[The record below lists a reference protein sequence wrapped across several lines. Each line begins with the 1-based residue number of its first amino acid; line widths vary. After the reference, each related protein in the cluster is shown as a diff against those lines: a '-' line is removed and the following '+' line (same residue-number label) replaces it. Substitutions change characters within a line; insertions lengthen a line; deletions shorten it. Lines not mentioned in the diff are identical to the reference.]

1 MADEIQKRA
10 FIDQQLET
18 RTESFELNREGGE
31 GAAMNQSDTL
41 SKMPAIRSD
50 RNLSLALEVL
60 IEVPDLKG
68 SRMGRGRT
76 QPPSQEAISRPRY
89 VRTKRRL
96 RREVRVAGCALLALM
111 PLVSLCTIGSSSQ
124 PSRVVACS
132 IADTIAGRN
141 NLAATAPRDR
151 AMEPASNASRSTR
164 AVVLSVE
171 PPALVPGNDTE
182 VPVVFPGYVLPDDSL
197 EDAAHEGS

>member
-1 MADEIQKRA
+1 MK
-10 FIDQQLET
+10 
-18 RTESFELNREGGE
+18 ESN
-31 GAAMNQSDTL
+31 TL
-41 SKMPAIRSD
+41 STMPAIRSF
-50 RNLSLALEVL
+50 RAVPLSLEVL
-60 IEVPDLKG
+60 IEVPELRG
-68 SRMGRGRT
+68 GRMGRGKTQSPWRT
-76 QPPSQEAISRPRY
+76 ATSRPRY

-111 PLVSLCTIGSSSQ
+111 PLVSACTMGWSSR

-132 IADTIAGRN
+132 IAEMTAEKN
-141 NLAATAPRDR
+141 NLAVSAPRDR
-151 AMEPASNASRSTR
+151 VLAPGTNALGATE

-171 PPALVPGNDTE
+171 PAGLVPGSDTE

>member
-10 FIDQQLET
+10 FIYQQLET
-18 RTESFELNREGGE
+18 RTEIFELNREGGE
-31 GAAMNQSDTL
+31 GAAMSQSDTL

-50 RNLSLALEVL
+50 RDLSLALEVL

-68 SRMGRGRT
+68 SRMGRGKVQSPRR
-76 QPPSQEAISRPRY
+76 EATSRPKC

-141 NLAATAPRDR
+141 NLAAKAPRDR
-151 AMEPASNASRSTR
+151 ALEPGTNASRSTG

-171 PPALVPGNDTE
+171 PPAQVPGNDTE